1 MVINTDLAYHFELV
15 TNVQAKMIGENFP
28 QGTLEDHLLFLTFTL
43 HCADLSKPARP
54 LATYL
59 AWMDSMT
66 EEFWLQGDMEKE
78 LGIPVSS
85 FMDRDNPNKERQ
97 QITYI
102 DFIVRESID
111 ILNLLSPN
119 EFENAIERDLI
130 TNGLNNNRKN
140 LQKKIEGEVKI

>member
-1 MVINTDLAYHFELV
+1 MRIYLSFWID
-15 TNVQAKMIGENFP
+15 QAKILGETFP
-28 QGTLEDHLLFLTFTL
+28 QDTLEDHLLFLTFTL
-43 HCADLSKPARP
+43 HCADISKPARP
-54 LATYL
+54 LTTYL
-59 AWMDSMT
+59 MWMEYTM
-66 EEFWLQGDMEKE
+66 EEYFLQGDMEKE

-85 FMDRDNPNKERQ
+85 FMDRENTNKERV

-111 ILNLLSPN
+111 ILNILSPGN
-119 EFENAIERDLI
+119 FENSIERDLI